1 MPILY
6 GCLINKKKVII
17 TECFGTRIIGE
28 FKIEILDNFDKFEK
42 FGKKFIILSA
52 E

>member
-6 GCLINKKKVII
+6 ACLINKKKVII
-17 TECFGTRIIGE
+17 TDCFATRFIGE
-28 FKIEILDNFDKFEK
+28 FKNEILDNFDKFER